1 MAEEQIHRKVTEPA
15 EKRSLTTDLAT
26 HFAEGVTV
34 GAGPATGKV
43 IVDQVV
49 GHVTNRPQD
58 PPPPKIE
65 LPSGYEED

>member
-1 MAEEQIHRKVTEPA
+1 MAEQEIQYKATEPT

-26 HFAEGVTV
+26 HFAEGVTM
-34 GAGPATGKV
+34 GAGLATGKV

-49 GHVTNRPQD
+49 GHVTNKPQD
-58 PPPPKIE
+58 PPSPKIE